1 MSITLEYEIKALV
14 FHLPKCTAIT
24 YLMCF
29 NYANQTHTCSLNVL
43 SHHCLFSYQHTASTL
58 PFCWL
63 ATRGLLICPID
74 ELVCRIDHLAQLSEG
89 QTDQSVD
96 KGQTIAIFY

>member
-1 MSITLEYEIKALV
+1 MQIKHTHVHSTYYLITANSLINTQLPHYLSAGWPLEV
-14 FHLPKCTAIT
+14 F
-24 YLMCF
+24 
-29 NYANQTHTCSLNVL
+29 L
-43 SHHCLFSYQHTASTL
+43 SV
-58 PFCWL
+58 
-63 ATRGLLICPID
+63 PID